1 MAVSLLARTMSMFDN
16 MVVKNGQSLY
26 MAWSGAMPSRR
37 QSTRYCQ
44 EHLNRKFEQ
53 RSIKR
58 DVMQS

>member
-1 MAVSLLARTMSMFDN
+1 MFDN